1 VRPGRRLGVILA
13 LLATALGAFA
23 APAGACVGKTL
34 VIGAVGTPEGR
45 VVARVIAILINE
57 RTGTTVKISELP
69 DPEAA
74 HRAIL
79 DHEVDIV
86 VEAAGR
92 ALERLGLPV
101 PGDPQARY
109 REAKRAYLER
119 LNLVW
124 LPPLGFG
131 TGGSGPA
138 APVARKDT
146 LRKFPALSRLI
157 AKTRGLLTGP
167 VLAEMVA
174 QEDPVRAARDFLRRR
189 RLI

>member
-1 VRPGRRLGVILA
+1 MA
-13 LLATALGAFA
+13 LLACLVAAAWALAV
-23 APAGACVGKTL
+23 PARACVGKTL

-69 DPEAA
+69 DPDAA

-86 VEAAGR
+86 VEGARR

-101 PGDPQARY
+101 PEDPQARY
-109 REAKRAYLER
+109 REARQAYLER

-131 TGGSGPA
+131 DDGPGPT

-167 VLAEMVA
+167 ALADLVA
-174 QEDPVRAARDFLRRR
+174 REDPVRAARDFLRRHK
-189 RLI
+189 LI

>member
-1 VRPGRRLGVILA
+1 MRPGRRLVLMLA
-13 LLATALGAFA
+13 LLVA
-23 APAGACVGKTL
+23 AGTPAVPARACVGKTL

-69 DPEAA
+69 DPDAA

-86 VEAAGR
+86 VEGAGR

-101 PGDPQARY
+101 PDDPQARY

-131 TGGSGPA
+131 AGGPGPA

-167 VLAEMVA
+167 ALAGLAA
-174 QEDPVRAARDFLRRR
+174 QEDPVRAARDFLRRHK
-189 RLI
+189 LI